1 MPPEPSDIVG
11 DQRFYSPELLRY
23 ITSDGSFDKR
33 SLTTS
38 SDIFSLGLL
47 IHSAI
52 VGELPRFDADRYQF
66 ACESVAAG
74 QPLEVTGLSGK
85 VEELVVAMV
94 QDDHRAR
101 PNIARVIEVFA
112 ELTPEELGE
121 IVRGSGGAR
130 RTVNPRVPGG
140 TSGLG
145 LKGTLGKP
153 AATEAVA
160 EAAAPTED
168 TRPVS
173 TITEEPPTRSRLK
186 STVKPTGPEGNGA
199 SG

>member
-1 MPPEPSDIVG
+1 MS
-11 DQRFYSPELLRY
+11 
-23 ITSDGSFDKR
+23 
-33 SLTTS
+33 TS
-38 SDIFSLGLL
+38 S
-47 IHSAI
+47 
-52 VGELPRFDADRYQF
+52 GESQF

-74 QPLEVTGLSGK
+74 QPLEVIGLSGK
-85 VEELVVAMV
+85 VEELVVAMI

-121 IVRGSGGAR
+121 IVRGSGEFR
-130 RTVNPRVPGG
+130 RPVDSRTPGG
-140 TSGLG
+140 TSGGG

-153 AATEAVA
+153 AAAEAMA

-186 STVKPTGPEGNGA
+186 STVRPTAPEGSGA
-199 SG
+199 GG